1 MYLNLMAS
9 GARRREDGNP
19 QGRDTALQGLGS
31 RQPSAVRRHAINAVP
46 RLQANSEGVKM
57 TRAVHLVLLMLG
69 IKQVK
74 WDNSPLAVDAATNA
88 PEYESR

>member
-1 MYLNLMAS
+1 
-9 GARRREDGNP
+9 
-19 QGRDTALQGLGS
+19 
-31 RQPSAVRRHAINAVP
+31 
-46 RLQANSEGVKM
+46 M

-74 WDNSPLAVDAATNA
+74 WDNSPLAVDAATDA